1 MQLTQQQKNFFE
13 TFGFIGFPGL
23 LKDRIGQ
30 VIDDFEATWKNAGGG
45 HNGKLHDG
53 KKRSCINMY
62 QSNGIASMLD
72 DPRLVG
78 IATSLLGEDYNFMGG
93 DGNYYVGD
101 TGWHS
106 DGWHA
111 KVMHIKIAFYLDPL
125 TRDTGCLRVIPGSHK
140 INDTFAKELQ
150 SHLGKSQEHYGMS
163 GSEIPAIALETT
175 PGDVLVFNHNTK
187 HSAYGGGS
195 WRRMF
200 TMNLCQHYPQ
210 ESLQELKDYL
220 SGAARFWAM
229 EPYHPAV
236 MKDAPASRM
245 RHLEQVIDNFG
256 HVPALSRKMMET
268 MAEPARG

>member
-1 MQLTQQQKNFFE
+1 MQLTQEQKNFFE
-13 TFGFIGFPGL
+13 TFGFISFPGL

-30 VIDDFEATWKNAGGG
+30 VIEDFETTWKKVGGG
-45 HNGKLHDG
+45 HNGKPHDG
-53 KKRSCINMY
+53 KKRSCIGMY
-62 QSNGIASMLD
+62 QTEGIVSLLD

-78 IATSLLGEDYNFMGG
+78 IASSLLGADYNFMGG

-101 TGWHS
+101 TSWHS

-125 TRDTGCLRVIPGSHK
+125 TRDTGCLRVIPGSHR
-140 INDTFAKELQ
+140 INDGFAKDLQ
-150 SHLGKSQEHYGMS
+150 SHLGKSQEYYGKS
-163 GSEIPAIALETT
+163 GCEIPAIALETT

-187 HSAYGGGS
+187 HSAFGGGS

-200 TMNLCQHYPQ
+200 TMNLCEQYPQ
-210 ESLQELKDYL
+210 ENLQELKDYL

-229 EPYHPAV
+229 EPYNSAV
-236 MKDAPASRM
+236 LKNAPATRM
-245 RHLEQVIDNFG
+245 RHLQQVIDNFG